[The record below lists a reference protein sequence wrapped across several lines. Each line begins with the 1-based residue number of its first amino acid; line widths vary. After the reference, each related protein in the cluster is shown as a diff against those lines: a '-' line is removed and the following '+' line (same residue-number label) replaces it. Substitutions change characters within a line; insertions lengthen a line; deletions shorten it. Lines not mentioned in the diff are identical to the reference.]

1 MSSKRGI
8 PKVAGVVL
16 VCVGVA
22 VSVVIVVMTLSTM
35 GTMRDDAV
43 RAKTRGASTQ
53 SQATTVAAPTTEATT
68 EAVTEAATSAATEV
82 APNTVPTTTESV
94 AESAPVSTNGNEQQ
108 VVVESDDTLSG
119 LSREYGRSVD
129 AIANHNGIRDVN
141 LIYDGSVLV
150 IPESCDGY

>member
-22 VSVVIVVMTLSTM
+22 VSVAIVVMTLSTM
-35 GTMRDDAV
+35 GTMRDNAV
-43 RAKTRGASTQ
+43 KARGASTP
-53 SQATTVAAPTTEATT
+53 ATTVSAPATTDAVTEATT
-68 EAVTEAATSAATEV
+68 EAATNDVPGTPSTPSDA
-82 APNTVPTTTESV
+82 PTTTVSEPKTESG
-94 AESAPVSTNGNEQQ
+94 VSDGNEQQ